1 MQKVKHDFQVT
12 DQEIA
17 FGNVCMIQNS
27 FTFFRSWFMFKVQTI
42 NCMQYSE
49 SVVIRHFRVPKTPT
63 FKMRPSAQPFL
74 WKWLLFAG
82 EWKFLSISK
91 AEQLTSFWYRGLPLP
106 AASTVYTPNAVRKLN
121 RECFFLSLKRQVNS
135 NPTTCSYIP
144 KDYEKRS
151 STVSHWLKVL
161 TTVTCH
167 KFSPTDYRLPAAF
180 FLPID

>member
-12 DQEIA
+12 NQEIS
-17 FGNVCMIQNS
+17 FGDVFMIQNTEWLY
-27 FTFFRSWFMFKVQTI
+27 FLRSQFMFKIQTI

-49 SVVIRHFRVPKTPT
+49 PVVIGHFRVPKTLT

-74 WKWLLFAG
+74 WKWLLFAR

-144 KDYEKRS
+144 KD
-151 STVSHWLKVL
+151 H
-161 TTVTCH
+161 
-167 KFSPTDYRLPAAF
+167 
-180 FLPID
+180 